1 MTYQGYEF
9 SIYISSET
17 ANAESCIV
25 DRVTFEK
32 LCIKASNI
40 TFGSSWVII
49 NLELK
54 SYMGDLLISSLFVIY
69 SGNKKY
75 KMGNKI
81 KATGFQLFTGCI
93 FMLVKNDDGIIFDS
107 IFIIGMLFVALSV
120 IQLSNIIKVLLKGSA

>member
-1 MTYQGYEF
+1 M
-9 SIYISSET
+9 
-17 ANAESCIV
+17 
-25 DRVTFEK
+25 
-32 LCIKASNI
+32 
-40 TFGSSWVII
+40 II